1 MRFAVPAG
9 VVAAAATFAAYA
21 LAVNEP
27 NVSIS
32 EERTVATV
40 VIAAIGLWILA
51 RLARPL
57 NAARWGLLAAMG
69 AGLVTVLLLAPMR
82 QFFELDF
89 PRPIVAMAA
98 VGIIAIAILGLEAE
112 DRMALFVVGRWQDR
126 AATPK
131 REA

>member
-9 VVAAAATFAAYA
+9 VVAAAATFAAYT

-51 RLARPL
+51 RLAQPL
-57 NAARWGLLAAMG
+57 TAARRGLLAAMG
-69 AGLVTVLLLAPMR
+69 TGLVTVLLLAPMR